1 MNVNM
6 HMAIIAAVAV
16 IRLHDHPLSAE
27 AQTQNFLN
35 ILSRCLPTPE
45 SFLLMT
51 TTMKPTSADIRAKT
65 NIDSIAAPASPHTSQ
80 KSVNYALLLH
90 PFTAL
95 VPTWL
100 PSLHSEL
107 LYRTSFVPWTPHSTE
122 NSALY
127 SSSPQNVRLTH
138 PVLSK
143 SSLEKLH
150 ARSDPLVPPNAA
162 PVATTARKIKTKL
175 TMCRVLSLQ
184 PLLMPPVSPSSL
196 RLGRAWLG

>member
-65 NIDSIAAPASPHTSQ
+65 NIDSGNTHVKPITVKVVYVRTYCSPRIPAHVTKVCELCTPVTPFHGTSAHVVTIVAFRVAV
-80 KSVNYALLLH
+80 SNFLCALD
-90 PFTAL
+90 TAF
-95 VPTWL
+95 
-100 PSLHSEL
+100 H
-107 LYRTSFVPWTPHSTE
+107 
-122 NSALY
+122 
-127 SSSPQNVRLTH
+127 
-138 PVLSK
+138 
-143 SSLEKLH
+143 
-150 ARSDPLVPPNAA
+150 
-162 PVATTARKIKTKL
+162 
-175 TMCRVLSLQ
+175 
-184 PLLMPPVSPSSL
+184 
-196 RLGRAWLG
+196 